1 MTFHLR
7 SLRWIPVAGFAIL
20 LIALTGCGGSVSS
33 HLTPVTLGVSL
44 GSTTVVVPQDGTA
57 AQLPITVTGATGSAT
72 VTVSGLPAGI
82 TQQFA
87 AANGG
92 PSGTLTLTGSTSA
105 PAGSYS
111 LSVNASGSG
120 QVAAASF
127 TLVSAVVATVGNTT
141 DTTLGVNGVLKQF
154 MSTSFQIGGWTTD
167 YFGSGAT
174 ETAREATLTQLGP
187 QHIRVQ
193 VVAGAIPMVSNTG
206 TASDWDFRLLDTT
219 LQPVLQSADNSPELQ
234 IAVAPAW
241 MCKSDG
247 TTLDVANH
255 VGDFAAMMANIVRYY
270 NKGGFDAGGTHFQSP
285 GSHPIQW
292 WGIFNEFNG
301 NGLSGPD
308 YVKLYNAMVP
318 AMLAVD
324 PTIKLSAFEFSDWG
338 LDTGDGGDPMVYLP
352 PFLAPANAGGVD
364 TQVDIISTHF
374 YSSCNQKDTDVDL
387 FNTIPQF
394 VANVKYFYQA
404 LQTRPDLANVPVW
417 VTENNVNADWSNNG
431 MSECN
436 PGQVF
441 VDDTRGTSA
450 FFTAWRPYV
459 FSQLGKAGNQ
469 ALYHWDYTAD
479 QQYSEVDSN
488 NSPYLSYWVDKTLG
502 SIYPSTAASPGP
514 NILQLKATDTSTV
527 ETLATES
534 SSGAVTVMVADRA
547 VHSSNDNNGTGD
559 PRTVVVDLS
568 SLGSFSSASLLTI
581 DAATSTS
588 TGPAPA
594 SITPASRMNVTLPGY
609 GVAFLTLTP

>member
-1 MTFHLR
+1 
-7 SLRWIPVAGFAIL
+7 
-20 LIALTGCGGSVSS
+20 
-33 HLTPVTLGVSL
+33 
-44 GSTTVVVPQDGTA
+44 
-57 AQLPITVTGATGSAT
+57 
-72 VTVSGLPAGI
+72 
-82 TQQFA
+82 
-87 AANGG
+87 
-92 PSGTLTLTGSTSA
+92 
-105 PAGSYS
+105 
-111 LSVNASGSG
+111 
-120 QVAAASF
+120 
-127 TLVSAVVATVGNTT
+127 
-141 DTTLGVNGVLKQF
+141 
-154 MSTSFQIGGWTTD
+154 
-167 YFGSGAT
+167 
-174 ETAREATLTQLGP
+174 
-187 QHIRVQ
+187 
-193 VVAGAIPMVSNTG
+193 
-206 TASDWDFRLLDTT
+206 
-219 LQPVLQSADNSPELQ
+219 
-234 IAVAPAW
+234 
-241 MCKSDG
+241 
-247 TTLDVANH
+247 
-255 VGDFAAMMANIVRYY
+255 
-270 NKGGFDAGGTHFQSP
+270 
-285 GSHPIQW
+285 
-292 WGIFNEFNG
+292 
-301 NGLSGPD
+301 
-308 YVKLYNAMVP
+308 
-318 AMLAVD
+318 
-324 PTIKLSAFEFSDWG
+324 
-338 LDTGDGGDPMVYLP
+338 
-352 PFLAPANAGGVD
+352 
-364 TQVDIISTHF
+364 
-374 YSSCNQKDTDVDL
+374 
-387 FNTIPQF
+387 
-394 VANVKYFYQA
+394 
-404 LQTRPDLANVPVW
+404 
-417 VTENNVNADWSNNG
+417 